1 MFRLAFDF
9 IITWRETRTRP
20 NAYEEAGRTHYIF
33 YYIIPCCLFIMLL
46 IISVLLRWLF
56 SCLYNILS
64 QLLQN
69 DNF

>member
-1 MFRLAFDF
+1 MTRLNHIRGYGGCIMF
-9 IITWRETRTRP
+9 
-20 NAYEEAGRTHYIF
+20 F